1 MRIAVT
7 GNGCVDIMHPAQ
19 GIGFIKKAGFEYV
32 SVSENAYA
40 DLRERVKY
48 PGKSAYFDEIDK
60 RFVSSVS
67 DIKAEGIEPLVME
80 SPSAVQRRDVHDTA
94 DLAEHIN
101 DMSLKAAKK
110 TVKLAEGSN
119 CGYILVRPLW
129 DGISRDKLREKNLE
143 YYKKIA
149 SACTKPETVILIP
162 NTARLLNG
170 HWMRGFLTEERESV
184 SFLDELC
191 AFDDRFRY
199 CLDVSAASVCGKD
212 FRELLVTLGGRVE
225 AVLLADCDGN
235 DIKHLLPF
243 SCGQAT
249 DWLGL
254 IRGLREISFDGVLVM
269 DCADGSNAFPLIIRQ
284 KFFEMA
290 RETAEYFKWQ
300 IGLETAMKK
309 YDHIVL
315 FGAGN
320 MCRNYIKNFGEKY
333 PPIFT
338 CDNNKNLWGNDFEG
352 IIVHSPEDLL
362 KLDDPDHTGI
372 FICNMYYTEIRKQLE
387 DMGIKNIEYF
397 SDEFL
402 SLYNYDRL
410 DMIERSLGE
419 KNAE

>member
-1 MRIAVT
+1 M
-7 GNGCVDIMHPAQ
+7 
-19 GIGFIKKAGFEYV
+19 
-32 SVSENAYA
+32 
-40 DLRERVKY
+40 
-48 PGKSAYFDEIDK
+48 
-60 RFVSSVS
+60 
-67 DIKAEGIEPLVME
+67 
-80 SPSAVQRRDVHDTA
+80 
-94 DLAEHIN
+94 
-101 DMSLKAAKK
+101 KK
-110 TVKLAEGSN
+110 TAIKILSVIICIALA
-119 CGYILVRPLW
+119 L
-129 DGISRDKLREKNLE
+129 
-143 YYKKIA
+143 
-149 SACTKPETVILIP
+149 
-162 NTARLLNG
+162 
-170 HWMRGFLTEERESV
+170 
-184 SFLDELC
+184 
-191 AFDDRFRY
+191 
-199 CLDVSAASVCGKD
+199 SAAVPAFAAGEKTAFIVVSGMNTFPLK
-212 FRELLVTLGGRVE
+212 L
-225 AVLLADCDGN
+225 
-235 DIKHLLPF
+235 
-243 SCGQAT
+243 
-249 DWLGL
+249 
-254 IRGLREISFDGVLVM
+254 
-269 DCADGSNAFPLIIRQ
+269 ADGSNAFPLIIRQ